1 MNLFKA
7 LKLAT
12 YYHKA
17 NRLLKKGK
25 AKAEDVKECG
35 DKLKELIVELEEDK
49 LYFTNEIE
57 KVKSLISKLSQKL
70 LEV

>member
-1 MNLFKA
+1 MNFFKA
-7 LKLAT
+7 LRLAT
-12 YYHKA
+12 YYNKA

-25 AKAEDVKECG
+25 AKAEDVKECD

-49 LYFTNEIE
+49 LYFTNEI
-57 KVKSLISKLSQKL
+57 KKIKSLISKLSQKL